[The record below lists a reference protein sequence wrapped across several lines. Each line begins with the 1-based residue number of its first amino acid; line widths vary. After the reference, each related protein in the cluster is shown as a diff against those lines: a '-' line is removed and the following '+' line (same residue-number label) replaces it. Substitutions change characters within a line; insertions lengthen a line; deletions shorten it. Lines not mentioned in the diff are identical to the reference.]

1 MRIVMIEIIDVP
13 VKRIDFD
20 HGMWY
25 KTSRNCF
32 SMKLNPDN
40 PLYSYFEELVPIS
53 DRRGELGFINLV
65 VEGEQSFQVR
75 LVSVK
80 KDGDA
85 VVIETRL
92 PGSV

>member
-1 MRIVMIEIIDVP
+1 MIEIIDVP

-32 SMKLNPDN
+32 STKLDKENPQ
-40 PLYSYFEELVPIS
+40 YTYFEELVPIS

-65 VEGEQSFQVR
+65 VEGEQSFRVR

-80 KDGDA
+80 KDGDD
-85 VVIETRL
+85 VLLETRL